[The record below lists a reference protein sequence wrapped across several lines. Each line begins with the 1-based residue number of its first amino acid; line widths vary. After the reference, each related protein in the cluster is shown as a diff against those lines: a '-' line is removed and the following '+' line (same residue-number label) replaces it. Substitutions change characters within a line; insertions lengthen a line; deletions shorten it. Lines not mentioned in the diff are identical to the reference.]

1 MTAPDTTDVEPTLA
15 EAFTELAE
23 GIANAEE
30 QGGDIT
36 GRPSQPAQQTAEDL
50 ELAEESTQATDGQ
63 AAGGQQAGDQ
73 RAPAEAQ
80 ERHQAAANSAQL
92 AADATG
98 TADEAAEQSAAP
110 QAEPLTYNVNGETRA
125 FEGGF
130 YVPGQGLIFTEEAR
144 PRVLD
149 RLQQADRLVA
159 QNQQLYAQSQDF
171 QRLGGRAAF
180 EKLQSEKAALDVGAT
195 ILLRA
200 LADQNTL
207 VTLATDPVARQQLLK
222 EMDLAA
228 REAQF
233 RSVQTAREQVGRETA
248 QATLAQQTQTAIY
261 NAVGAIAPE
270 FQGLTVDDIAAVR
283 SYAGRMHTSI
293 VRAATPA
300 EAQEANVQP
309 GMPIIDIPLLREMLK
324 DRHALRQ
331 SAIDAARQ
339 RQTDA
344 QENAARAAAAAP
356 TRVTN
361 GKVPP
366 PRPGPGQPSS
376 ARKPLDQMSYT
387 ELTRAMRSGRIIGLL
402 DEEDANSQ

>member
-36 GRPSQPAQQTAEDL
+36 GHPAQQTAEDV
-50 ELAEESTQATDGQ
+50 ELAQETARTP
-63 AAGGQQAGDQ
+63 GGPEDTGDEAGDQ
-73 RAPAEAQ
+73 RTSAAAAGQ
-80 ERHQAAANSAQL
+80 HQAAPTSAQL

-98 TADEAAEQSAAP
+98 TADEAAEQPAAP
-110 QAEPLTYNVNGETRA
+110 QAEPLTYSVNGEQRA

-130 YVPGQGLIFTEEAR
+130 SVPGQGLIFTEEAR

-149 RLQQADRLVA
+149 RLQQADRLYA

-171 QRLGGRAAF
+171 QRLGGRPAF
-180 EKLQSEKAALDVGAT
+180 EKLASEKAALDIGAT

-200 LADQNTL
+200 LADPNTL
-207 VTLATDPVARQQLLK
+207 ATLATDPVARQQLLK

-248 QATLAQQTQTAIY
+248 QATLAQQTQTAIW

-270 FQGLTVDDIAAVR
+270 FQGLTAEDIAAVR
-283 SYAGRMHTSI
+283 SYAGKMHPAI

-300 EAQEANVQP
+300 EAQEANVQV
-309 GMPIIDIPLLREMLK
+309 GMPIIDVPLLREMLK

-331 SAIDAARQ
+331 SAVDAARQ
-339 RQTDA
+339 RQTVA

-356 TRVTN
+356 TRVVTN

-376 ARKPLDQMSYT
+376 AKKPLDQMSYT

-402 DEEDANSQ
+402 DEEDAQNQ